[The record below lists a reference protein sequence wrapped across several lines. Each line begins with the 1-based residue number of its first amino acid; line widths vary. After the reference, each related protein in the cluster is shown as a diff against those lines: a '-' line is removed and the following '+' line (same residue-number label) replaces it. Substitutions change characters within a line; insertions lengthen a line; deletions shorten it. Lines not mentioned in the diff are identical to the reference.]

1 MECLNLIF
9 KILANI
15 EYSKHS
21 ATDISV
27 NLFWWIQLASE
38 SGIQWGMNIY
48 KLKCSDFMLTK
59 LIY

>member
-38 SGIQWGMNIY
+38 SGIYNEAWTYI
-48 KLKCSDFMLTK
+48 
-59 LIY
+59 